1 MRNLAVI
8 ALSFFCVAGPQ
19 FAWADNPKAAQSF
32 PSFQSSAA
40 NGREEDG
47 GDATAASQLQTFLKH
62 LDIDMIANAHAAEC
76 KDEGEICK
84 TKAECCSGLEC
95 TGDPQPTCRPEE

>member
-1 MRNLAVI
+1 MT
-8 ALSFFCVAGPQ
+8 
-19 FAWADNPKAAQSF
+19 
-32 PSFQSSAA
+32 AA
-40 NGREEDG
+40 N
-47 GDATAASQLQTFLKH
+47 QLQAFLKH
-62 LDIDMIANAHAAEC
+62 LDIDMIAKAHAAEC